1 MHVCLDI
8 KLTSLVQGVF
18 AVHSLTAVPLL
29 FVHLF
34 YPVRLQP
41 GSLQARARHAEDY
54 LANKQFPVDLC

>member
-18 AVHSLTAVPLL
+18 AVHSLTAVSLL
-29 FVHLF
+29 FVHAL
-34 YPVRLQP
+34 YHVCLQP

-54 LANKQFPVDLC
+54 LAKNQFPVDLC